1 MKYIKKQETSDGSA
15 TPKLSHNKWRIRW
28 RALAGQNTIISPS
41 DGTTYEPSD
50 NVFRV
55 VSHVTAP

>member
-1 MKYIKKQETSDGSA
+1 MKYIKTHVTSDGSA
-15 TPKLSHNKWRIRW
+15 TPKLSHEKWRIRW
-28 RALAGQNTIISPS
+28 RALAGQNTMISPS

-50 NVFRV
+50 NAFRA